1 MRSHG
6 RFLRQCAVC
15 LAIAGAA
22 CSAWSAQ
29 AIRDPMAS
37 LRDKHTALEQQLQR
51 NPFGRPL
58 VLESTES
65 PNRVTGEIY
74 AVLPYPF
81 AQVRANLNRADQWC
95 DVISL
100 HINTKYC
107 RPASGPA
114 GTMLRVHVGK
124 KTPEELG
131 DAARVDF
138 AYRVGLATPEYFDIA
153 LQADTGPM
161 GTSDYR
167 IALEAV
173 ELPNAQTFLHLTYSY
188 AFNFAGK
195 LAMQTYLA
203 TLARDK
209 IGFTPVGQPDYKR
222 SGQAGYVGGMRG
234 LVERNAMRYYLA
246 IDAFLESYGGAPE
259 ARFERRLQS
268 WFTATEQYPRQLRET
283 DRAAY
288 MQMKR
293 AENLRQ
299 QTVH

>member
-1 MRSHG
+1 MQIPG
-6 RFLRQCAVC
+6 RLLRLC
-15 LAIAGAA
+15 AA
-22 CSAWSAQ
+22 CLVFIGSAYSAWA
-29 AIRDPMAS
+29 APAVRDPVNL
-37 LRDKHTALEQQLQR
+37 LRDKHTALEQHLQR

-58 VLESTES
+58 VLESRES

-74 AVLPYPF
+74 AVVAYPF
-81 AQVRANLNRADQWC
+81 AQVHTNLNRADQWC

-107 RPASGPA
+107 RPAIGPA
-114 GTMLRVHVGK
+114 GTILRVHVGK

-138 AYRVGLATPEYFDIA
+138 AYRVGLAMPEYFDIA
-153 LQADTGPM
+153 MQAATGPM

-188 AFNFAGK
+188 AFNFTGK

-209 IGFTPVGQPDYKR
+209 VGFTPVGKPEDGPG
-222 SGQAGYVGGMRG
+222 GQAGYVGGLRG
-234 LVERNAMRYYLA
+234 LAERNAMRYYLA
-246 IDAFLESYGGAPE
+246 IDAFLESSGSASE

-288 MQMKR
+288 LQMKR

-299 QTVH
+299 QSVH

>member
-1 MRSHG
+1 M
-6 RFLRQCAVC
+6 
-15 LAIAGAA
+15 
-22 CSAWSAQ
+22 
-29 AIRDPMAS
+29 
-37 LRDKHTALEQQLQR
+37 QR

-58 VLESTES
+58 VLESRES
-65 PNRVTGEIY
+65 PSRLTGEIY
-74 AVLPYPF
+74 ALVPYPF

-107 RPASGPA
+107 RPATGPT
-114 GTMLRVHVGK
+114 GTVLRVHVGK

-131 DAARVDF
+131 QAARVDF
-138 AYRVGLATPEYFDIA
+138 AYDLAVSTPEYFDIA
-153 LQADTGPM
+153 LRAGVGPM

-173 ELPNAQTFLHLTYSY
+173 ELPNARTFLHLTYSY

-203 TLARDK
+203 TLGRDK
-209 IGFTPVGQPDYKR
+209 VGFTPVAKPDDGQ
-222 SGQAGYVGGMRG
+222 GGYVGGLRG
-234 LVERNAMRYYLA
+234 LAERNAMRYYLA
-246 IDAFLESYGGAPE
+246 IDAFLDSSGSAPE

-299 QTVH
+299 QTVQ